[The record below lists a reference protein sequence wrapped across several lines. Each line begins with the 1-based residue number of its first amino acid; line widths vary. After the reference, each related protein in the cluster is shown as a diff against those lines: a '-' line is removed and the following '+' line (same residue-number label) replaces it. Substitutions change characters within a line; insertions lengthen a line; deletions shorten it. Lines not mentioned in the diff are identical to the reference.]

1 MGMRGS
7 RSAVQGEQGATAVIV
22 VLSLFAL
29 FGMIVLV
36 VDVGGLL
43 WARREMVNASDAA
56 ALAAAQ
62 SCVGVMEDAEAFAD
76 EYAVFNTDDVVT
88 TGNNIT
94 EQVNC
99 HENRAGYVSVEYTKD
114 WPLFFGGVLGADNV
128 GEVTTEATAH
138 WGASGTAN
146 PIPLVIY
153 VTALQ
158 GPCDIPNV
166 DPGATCY
173 IWEANDFGVGGGNF
187 GFLDVE
193 EGWNVSK
200 DAQCSNSGGAN
211 QVADWIS
218 GPPVEAVGVNYDN
231 ATWVCT
237 REMEGGSNPAWQAL
251 EGLVGEER
259 DFPIVGPTPGDGEPW
274 FIETPQ
280 SKYNVIGFAH
290 FEIMDVRM
298 ASKLDSGEVAC
309 SGITKTTPQ
318 PVDLMA
324 CVGAPSD
331 ATYDDS
337 AVFGGNWGTSNPQ
350 IDSDGLLTWTGTL
363 PNGSKSVTFHYASL
377 LSNCGGVPPPD
388 GNASAHCL
396 VLKWNGASIGEGP
409 CVGCGAD
416 LGRYAI
422 SLCDREIGSCIT
434 AG

>member
-1 MGMRGS
+1 MGSS
-7 RSAVQGEQGATAVIV
+7 RFTPGVRDERGATAVIV

-62 SCVGVMEDAEAFAD
+62 SCVGLTEDAEILAD
-76 EYAVFNTDDVVT
+76 EYAVFNSDNVFT
-88 TGNNIT
+88 TGSNIT
-94 EQVNC
+94 ELLNC
-99 HENRAGYVSVEYTKD
+99 HANRAGYVSVEYSKE
-114 WPLFFGGVLGADNV
+114 WPLFFGGVLGADDV
-128 GEVTTEATAH
+128 GRVTTAATAH

-166 DPGATCY
+166 DVGTTCY

-193 EGWNVSK
+193 EGWDVPK
-200 DAQCSNSGGAN
+200 DGQCDNSGGAD

-218 GPPVEAVGVNYDN
+218 GPPVEAVGLNYPK

-237 REMEGGSNPAWQAL
+237 REMEGGSNAAWEAL
-251 EGLVGEER
+251 EDLVGQER

-290 FEIMDVRM
+290 FEIVDVRM

-309 SGITKTTPQ
+309 SGINPSTPQ
-318 PVDLMA
+318 PVDLME
-324 CVGAPSD
+324 CVGAPDD

-337 AVFGGNWGTSNPQ
+337 AVFGGNWGNTDPQ
-350 IDSDGLLTWTGTL
+350 IDGDGLLTWTGTL
-363 PNGSKSVTFHYASL
+363 PNGSKSVRFHYASL
-377 LSNCGGVPPPD
+377 LSNCGGTPPPA

-396 VLKWNGASIGEGP
+396 VLKWNGATIGQGP
-409 CVGCGAD
+409 CVECGAN
-416 LGRYAI
+416 LGRYSVA
-422 SLCDREIGSCIT
+422 LCDRQIGSCVEPE
-434 AG
+434 

>member
-1 MGMRGS
+1 MGISSFTR
-7 RSAVQGEQGATAVIV
+7 RVRDERGATAVIV

-29 FGMIVLV
+29 FGIIVLV

-62 SCVGVMEDAEAFAD
+62 SCVGLTEDAEAFAD
-76 EYAVFNTDDVVT
+76 EYAVSNTDNVFA
-88 TGNNIT
+88 TGSNIT
-94 EQVNC
+94 ELVNC
-99 HENRAGYVSVEYTKD
+99 HANLAGYVSVEYSKE
-114 WPLFFGGVLGADNV
+114 WPLFFGGVLGADDV
-128 GEVTTEATAH
+128 GEVTTAATAH
-138 WGASGTAN
+138 WGPSGTAN

-158 GPCDIPNV
+158 GPCDVPNV
-166 DPGATCY
+166 DVGTTCY

-193 EGWNVSK
+193 EGWDVPK
-200 DAQCSNSGGAN
+200 DGQCNNSGGAD

-218 GPPVEAVGVNYDN
+218 GPPVETVGLNYPN

-237 REMEGGSNPAWQAL
+237 REMEGGSNPAWEAL
-251 EGLVGEER
+251 EDLVGQER

-290 FEIMDVRM
+290 FEIVDVRM

-309 SGITKTTPQ
+309 SGLNRTTPQ

-324 CVGAPSD
+324 CVGAPDD

-337 AVFGGNWGTSNPQ
+337 AVLGGNWGSTNPQ
-350 IDSDGLLTWTGTL
+350 IDGDGLLTWTGTL
-363 PNGSKSVTFHYASL
+363 PNGNKSVSFHYASL
-377 LSNCGGVPPPD
+377 QTNCGGNPPPA

-396 VLKWNGASIGEGP
+396 VLKWNGATIGGSNP
-409 CVGCGAD
+409 GGGAN
-416 LGRYAI
+416 LGRYSV
-422 SLCDREIGSCIT
+422 SLCDRQIGSCLT
-434 AG
+434 PG

>member
-1 MGMRGS
+1 MGNARG
-7 RSAVQGEQGATAVIV
+7 RIQEERGATAVIV

-29 FGMIVLV
+29 FGMVILT

-43 WARREMVNASDAA
+43 WARRGMVNASDAA

-62 SCVGVMEDAEAFAD
+62 SCIDTTIPLEFEEGWAD
-76 EYAVFNTDDVVT
+76 QLATSNADGVVT
-88 TGNNIT
+88 AGNNISAMP
-94 EQVNC
+94 NC
-99 HENRAGYVSVEYTKD
+99 HQGRTGYVSVEYTRQ
-114 WPLFFGGVLGADNV
+114 WPLFFGGVLGAGNV
-128 GEVTTEATAH
+128 GQVTTAATAF
-138 WGASGTAN
+138 WGASGSTA

-158 GPCDIPNV
+158 GPCDVPNV
-166 DPGATCY
+166 AEGTTCY

-193 EGWNVSK
+193 EGWNVPK
-200 DAQCSNSGGAN
+200 AGQCNNSGGAN
-211 QVADWIS
+211 QVEEWIS
-218 GPPVEAVGVNYDN
+218 GPPIQTAPLNYPN

-237 REMEGGSNPAWQAL
+237 REMEGGNNPAWQAIEDL
-251 EGLVGEER
+251 IGEER

-298 ASKLDSGEVAC
+298 VSKLESGEVTC
-309 SGITKTTPQ
+309 SGINAATPQ

-331 ATYDDS
+331 ATYANDAS
-337 AVFGGNWGTSNPQ
+337 FTGNWGSTNPQ
-350 IDSDGLLTWTGTL
+350 IDADGMLTWTGNL
-363 PNGSKSVTFHYASL
+363 PNGNKSVKFHYDDL
-377 LSNCGGVPPPD
+377 LSNCGGIPPPD

-396 VLKWNGASIGEGP
+396 VLKWNGATIGGSDP
-409 CVGCGAD
+409 GGGAE
-416 LGRYAI
+416 LGLNSVR
-422 SLCDREIGSCIT
+422 LCDLEIGSCPDLD
-434 AG
+434 